1 MKHSKTGKAAKKTG
15 KSGGLASPAVPE
27 QQKAQATVSSLSRR
41 AKEAQSFWDQLSVGQ
56 QTELL
61 TFDLCMLYARA
72 TYTKEQSQ
80 VTEALS
86 KSVQR
91 LSTGESSW
99 RKWQWQAEHQLF
111 DSASAFRDHVATDRL
126 PADLRSCLAHEKLK
140 PSSSWAIKALH
151 ERMLQIDEKVAAH
164 KQTQKEMKRA
174 KSWHISRKNGP
185 INLIFAELLHEHEF
199 LYNAF
204 ANPVARSLAHLLPA
218 NIPMSEPPEEY
229 IGSFVSFV
237 VLDKAGD
244 STPASTKRIT
254 DWVEHQSADFC
265 RLTSSQEP
273 ADKSSDI
280 VPFALL
286 QSQDGTKLAITQEW
300 LHHLQSPGSSSGSLS
315 GSAADAASTSKA
327 GSSDCNMRWIFDA
340 NPLPS
345 VMPSLPGV
353 PGSKVSKAYD
363 QLAAALRGVK
373 ESAAQLDQVEKML
386 KDLLQ
391 HRQHMAEWKHIKRQ
405 RNNSDQQLPPKAMLC
420 MLRQE
425 YVVAE
430 SRMTHKC
437 RSNLAAVRMFR
448 LNQQLN
454 QAEAEYAHLEKKEK
468 AITQHAM
475 PAALNDPSASQHQ
488 KATITAAL
496 QMEHSA
502 TKKSMMDICHVMMG
516 LQDKQDVAE
525 SDMQKGT
532 RELLA
537 LKAWGGQIG
546 DLVEA
551 VNEIIEGLDQR
562 AATPGS
568 VHGIGLH
575 EQQLTE
581 LTAHFCKDIWPKL
594 CKPEQNK
601 ALREALQVQQ
611 AQCMKHFEQG
621 CAVVHPL
628 MAQLVEAAC
637 DDPGA
642 VLLPQLV
649 LPLLR
654 ERLGAKA
661 QAHKDGMSS
670 DVIWASGNQSGWDP
684 ELSDL
689 VDIYKTQMQECTLS
703 VDDRAL
709 EVQRYLSIIKSFN
722 RLDAT
727 AEAAEEVWAYAD
739 FVDDLC
745 LQALAPDAAN
755 IPEQLLKST
764 FLGSMDP
771 AAAWLSVVL
780 ITGCNSYDS
789 L

>member
-1 MKHSKTGKAAKKTG
+1 MKHPKGGKAAKKTG
-15 KSGGLASPAVPE
+15 KSGGLGSPAVPE
-27 QQKAQATVSSLSRR
+27 QQKAQATVSPLSRR
-41 AKEAQSFWDQLSVGQ
+41 AKEVQSLWDQLSVAQ

-61 TFDLCMLYARA
+61 TLDLRMLYARA

-80 VTEALS
+80 VTEALN

-91 LSTGESSW
+91 LSTGKSSW
-99 RKWQWQAEHQLF
+99 KKWQWQAEHQLF
-111 DSASAFRDHVATDRL
+111 DSASAFRDHITTDRL
-126 PADLRSCLAHEKLK
+126 PAALRTCLAHEKLK

-151 ERMLQIDEKVAAH
+151 QRMLQVDQKVATH

-218 NIPMSEPPEEY
+218 DIPMSEPPEEY
-229 IGSFVSFV
+229 IGSFVSLV

-244 STPASTKRIT
+244 SKPGSTKKIT
-254 DWVEHQSADFC
+254 DWVEHKSADFC
-265 RLTSSQEP
+265 RLTSTQGP
-273 ADKSSDI
+273 ADKSSDV

-286 QSQDGTKLAITQEW
+286 HSQA
-300 LHHLQSPGSSSGSLS
+300 
-315 GSAADAASTSKA
+315 AAD
-327 GSSDCNMRWIFDA
+327 SSDCVMRWIFDGH
-340 NPLPS
+340 PS
-345 VMPSLPGV
+345 PSIMPSLPGV
-353 PGSKVSKAYD
+353 PGSNASEAYD

-405 RNNSDQQLPPKAMLC
+405 RNSSDQQLPPKAMLC

-430 SRMTHKC
+430 SRMTLKC

-448 LNQQLN
+448 LNQQFN

-468 AITQHAM
+468 AITRHAM

-516 LQDKQDVAE
+516 FQDKQDVAE
-525 SDMQKGT
+525 SDMQKGN

-546 DLVEA
+546 DLIA
-551 VNEIIEGLDQR
+551 AIDEIIKGLDQR
-562 AATPGS
+562 GATPGPF
-568 VHGIGLH
+568 HGIDLH

-601 ALREALQVQQ
+601 ALHEALQVQH
-611 AQCMKHFEQG
+611 AESMKHFEQG
-621 CAVVHPL
+621 CAVVQPL

-637 DDPGA
+637 DDPA
-642 VLLPQLV
+642 ALLLPQLV

-654 ERLGAKA
+654 ERLEAKA
-661 QAHKDGMSS
+661 QAHKDAMSS
-670 DVIWASGNQSGWDP
+670 NVIWASGDQSGWDP
-684 ELSDL
+684 ELSYL
-689 VDIYKTQMQECTLS
+689 VDIYEAQIQECTSS

-709 EVQRYLSIIKSFN
+709 EVQQCLGIIKLFTPE
-722 RLDAT
+722 LT
-727 AEAAEEVWAYAD
+727 AEAEEELSFA
-739 FVDDLC
+739 
-745 LQALAPDAAN
+745 QDAVT
-755 IPEQLLKST
+755 PKST
-764 FLGSMDP
+764 ANLEALHHIPLTSCVSSGED
-771 AAAWLSVVL
+771 
-780 ITGCNSYDS
+780 G
-789 L
+789 